1 VDGNAAIT
9 KALAGGLDLN
19 ARLTELERG
28 FGESRA
34 ELHLTPANL
43 RRAVD
48 TALRI
53 NHQPTLAP
61 IGDDRTDADVFNVP
75 GLSPGWQATL
85 KGLDTRL
92 DRSVLRPITFD
103 DQAVGNRD
111 DLVYVHLGHALV
123 VKAQRMLR
131 RSLWSADAPLNRVTG
146 ISALRIAGLRGP

>member
-1 VDGNAAIT
+1 MDGNAAIT

-43 RRAVD
+43 RRVVD

-53 NHQPTLAP
+53 NHQPTFAP

-75 GLSPGWQATL
+75 G
-85 KGLDTRL
+85 
-92 DRSVLRPITFD
+92 
-103 DQAVGNRD
+103 
-111 DLVYVHLGHALV
+111 
-123 VKAQRMLR
+123 
-131 RSLWSADAPLNRVTG
+131 
-146 ISALRIAGLRGP
+146 